1 MTISI
6 DFHVSYVLQYFQ
18 TFPEN
23 QLVCELHF
31 NAGTP
36 GFDNF
41 LYHQTISGLGIDPVN
56 PDEPND
62 IYANV
67 NDAIEHYKDQLCGY
81 IIDTI
86 NANSNEEYAFSG
98 NLIRTNVEN
107 QILLDEKQ
115 PLDSTLT
122 ALSGTST
129 ATFGRS
135 LLGAINAAGGR
146 TLLGAGTSNFDG
158 DYANLS
164 NKPTIPSSQVNSD
177 WNAVSGV
184 TQIVNKPEIPSVTR
198 TTSTSTLSLVGT
210 GATGTQIHATKDS
223 TVRYN
228 VSTSTTSSIGGPATS
243 VVILKICATNSST
256 EGDWTP
262 VATAENDQTITL
274 AIALQSIQVVK
285 EQLCS
290 DVPAGWYVK
299 LVNSGSGTHSESFI
313 TGQKTIYG

>member
-1 MTISI
+1 MTIPM
-6 DFHVSYVLQYFQ
+6 DLHVSYSLDYYQSY
-18 TFPEN
+18 PYN
-23 QLVCELHF
+23 QLVADISF
-31 NAGTP
+31 RPGVI
-36 GFDNF
+36 GFDNDYF
-41 LYHQTISGLGIDPVN
+41 YRHTPGVGIDPVN
-56 PDEPND
+56 PDEPNE
-62 IYANV
+62 IFATIE
-67 NDAIEHYKDQLCGY
+67 DAIEHYKNDKADILAAL
-81 IIDTI
+81 I
-86 NANSNEEYAFSG
+86 NAYSLEEYVFSG
-98 NLIRTNVEN
+98 NVIMTNAEN
-107 QILLDEKQ
+107 QILLDDKQ
-115 PLDSTLT
+115 PADSTLT
-122 ALSGTST
+122 DLSGITT

-164 NKPTIPSSQVNSD
+164 NKPTIPSAQVNSD
-177 WNAVSGV
+177 WDAVSGV
-184 TQIVNKPEIPSVTR
+184 TQIVNKPTIPSVTR

-243 VVILKICATNSST
+243 VVILKICATNSAT
-256 EGDWTP
+256 EGDWTS
-262 VATAENDQTITL
+262 VATAENDQTVTL

-290 DVPAGWYVK
+290 DVPGGWYVK